1 MATLATY
8 TTIVQNEVDDT
19 SSGAVGIIQQ
29 YVKETY
35 QEIIRRVGK
44 YLIDPTIEDVTVSI
58 SDGTYTPT
66 TNWMELI
73 GVYYKSAGGT
83 NFSELREISQAEY
96 RDTYQ
101 NMTDGQPTY
110 FVQEGLGIRI
120 VPSPSDAGTLR
131 TISIAVQAELTGV
144 VTSIIPDRYE
154 HVIKNGASYKYKAFD
169 DNPAAT
175 EFERYYL
182 KGLSEME
189 QELAS
194 RTVVKKPKLFGM

>member
-1 MATLATY
+1 MATNANY
-8 TTIVQNEVDDT
+8 TTLVQNECDDT
-19 SSGAVGIIQQ
+19 SAGALTIIQQ

-35 QEIIRRVGK
+35 QEVIRRVGK
-44 YLIDPTIEDVTVSI
+44 YLIAPTVEDTPVSI

-66 TNWMELI
+66 TPWMELI
-73 GVYYKSAGGT
+73 GAYYKSAGGT
-83 NFSELREISQAEY
+83 NFSELKEISQEEY

-101 NMTDGQPTY
+101 NMTDGQPTH
-110 FVQEGLGIRI
+110 FVQEGTGIRI

-131 TISIAVQAELTGV
+131 TISIAVQAELTNGQV
-144 VTSIIPDRYE
+144 SIIPDRFE
-154 HVIKNGASYKYKAFD
+154 HVIKYGASYKYKAFD

-189 QELAS
+189 QELSS

>member
-8 TTIVQNEVDDT
+8 TTMVQNEVDDT
-19 SSGAVGIIQQ
+19 SSGSITIIHQ
-29 YVKETY
+29 YIKETY

-44 YLIDPTIEDVTVSI
+44 YLIAPTIEDTVVTI

-73 GVYYKSAGGT
+73 GAYYKSAGGT
-83 NFSELREISQAEY
+83 NFSELREISQEEY

-131 TISIAVQAELTGV
+131 TISIAVQDELTTQ
-144 VTSIIPDRYE
+144 TSIIPGRFD
-154 HVIKNGASYKYKAFD
+154 HVIKDGASYKYKAFD

-175 EFERYYL
+175 EFERFYL

-189 QELAS
+189 QELAT
-194 RTVVKKPKLFGM
+194 RTATMKPKLFGR

>member
-19 SSGAVGIIQQ
+19 SSGSITIIHQ
-29 YVKETY
+29 YIKEAY

-44 YLIDPTIEDVTVSI
+44 YLIAPTIEDTVVTI

-73 GVYYKSAGGT
+73 GAYYKSDGGT
-83 NFSELREISQAEY
+83 NFSELREISQEEY

-131 TISIAVQAELTGV
+131 TISIAVQVDVNG
-144 VTSIIPDRYE
+144 TSIIPDRYDN
-154 HVIKNGASYKYKAFD
+154 VIKYGAAYKYKAFD

-175 EFERYYL
+175 EFERFYL

-194 RTVVKKPKLFGM
+194 RTKVMKPKLFGM

>member
-1 MATLATY
+1 MATLSSY
-8 TTIVQNEVDDT
+8 TTIVQNEIDDT
-19 SSGAVGIIQQ
+19 SSGAVAIVQQ
-29 YVKETY
+29 YIKETY

-44 YLIDPTIEDVTVSI
+44 YLVAPTIEDVTVSI

-66 TNWMELI
+66 TIWMELI

-83 NFSELREISQAEY
+83 NFSELREISQQEY

-131 TISIAVQAELTGV
+131 TISIAVQEELTGV

-154 HVIKNGASYKYKAFD
+154 HVVKYGASYKYKAFD
-169 DNPAAT
+169 DNPAAV
-175 EFERYYL
+175 EFERYYRL
-182 KGLSEME
+182 GLAEME
-189 QELAS
+189 QELSS

>member
-8 TTIVQNEVDDT
+8 TTIVQDEVDDT

-44 YLIDPTIEDVTVSI
+44 YLISPTIEDVTVSI

-83 NFSELREISQAEY
+83 NFSELKEISQAEY

-131 TISIAVQAELTGV
+131 TISIAVQNELT
-144 VTSIIPDRYE
+144 TQDSIIPDRFN
-154 HVIKNGASYKYKAFD
+154 HVIKYGASYKYKAFD

>member
-1 MATLATY
+1 MATLTSY
-8 TTIVQNEVDDT
+8 TTMVQNEIDDT
-19 SSGAVGIIQQ
+19 SSGAVAIVHQ
-29 YVKETY
+29 YIKETY

-44 YLIDPTIEDVTVSI
+44 YLVAPTIEDVTVSI

-83 NFSELREISQAEY
+83 NFSELREISQEEY
-96 RDTYQ
+96 LDTYQ

-131 TISIAVQAELTGV
+131 TISIAVQNELT
-144 VTSIIPDRYE
+144 TQDSIIPDRFE
-154 HVIKNGASYKYKAFD
+154 HVLKYGAAYKYKAFD

-189 QELAS
+189 QELS
-194 RTVVKKPKLFGM
+194 TRTPVMKPKLFGM

>member
-8 TTIVQNEVDDT
+8 TTMVQNEVDDT
-19 SSGAVGIIQQ
+19 SSGSITIIHQ
-29 YVKETY
+29 YIKETY

-44 YLIDPTIEDVTVSI
+44 YLIAPTIEDTVVTI

-73 GVYYKSAGGT
+73 GAYYKSAGGT
-83 NFSELREISQAEY
+83 NFSELREISQEEY

-131 TISIAVQAELTGV
+131 TISIAVQVDVNG
-144 VTSIIPDRYE
+144 TSIIPDRYDN
-154 HVIKNGASYKYKAFD
+154 VIKYGAAYKYKAFD

-175 EFERYYL
+175 EFERFYL

-194 RTVVKKPKLFGM
+194 RTATMKPKLFGR